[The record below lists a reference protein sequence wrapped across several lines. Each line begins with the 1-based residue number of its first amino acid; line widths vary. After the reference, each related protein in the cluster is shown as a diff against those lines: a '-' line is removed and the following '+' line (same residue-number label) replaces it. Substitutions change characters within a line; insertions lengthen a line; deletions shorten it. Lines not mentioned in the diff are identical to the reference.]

1 LSDTA
6 EAARGLAVRI
16 TGVASDHMSSIGAE
30 VFMSIRPFSR
40 LASLAVAT
48 TMVACADRTT
58 EPSPA
63 ARAAALTALPR
74 ALTPAERGV
83 LDASNA
89 YSFALWRTIN
99 GSSRDSN
106 VFVSPLSASFAL
118 GMTMNG
124 ANGQTYDEMRSA
136 LQFGDASL
144 ASIDTGYRSLIALL
158 TSIDPSTTMQIA
170 NAIFYRND
178 FPFNQSFLTDASTYF
193 GAEVKAQD
201 FTNTQATLA
210 AVNGWSSAKTHDR
223 IPKILDAVDPSTV
236 MYLLNAI
243 YFKGIWRDQF
253 EVAQTR
259 DAPFH
264 AVSGDQPARLMHRE
278 GAIDYAETNALQAVD
293 LPYGDSAFTM
303 TVLLPKAGSSVE
315 SVAASLTPDTWR
327 SLAASFHPRDVELF
341 LPKVTLSWKRGLI
354 PDMQALGMRAA
365 FGNADF
371 TRMSP
376 RGRELVISL
385 LQQNT
390 FVDIDEEGTE
400 AAAVT
405 IVGVALTSAPVATP
419 VRVDR
424 PFVFVIRER
433 LSGTVLFMGKIT
445 RLPSA

>member
-1 LSDTA
+1 
-6 EAARGLAVRI
+6 
-16 TGVASDHMSSIGAE
+16 
-30 VFMSIRPFSR
+30 MSIRPVSTVVA
-40 LASLAVAT
+40 LVVAVT
-48 TMVACADRTT
+48 VVACAGRTT
-58 EPSPA
+58 EPGPT

-74 ALTPAERGV
+74 ALTPGERSV
-83 LDASNA
+83 VDASNA

-99 GSSRDSN
+99 DSSRDSN

-124 ANGQTYDEMRSA
+124 ASGQTYDEMRSA
-136 LQFGDASL
+136 LRLGDASL
-144 ASIDTGYRSLIALL
+144 ASIDSGYRSLIALL
-158 TSIDPSTTMQIA
+158 LSLDPTTTMEIA

-178 FPFNQSFLTDASTYF
+178 FPFNQSFVTDVSTYF
-193 GAEVKAQD
+193 GAEVRAQN
-201 FTNTQATLA
+201 FTDTQGTLA
-210 AVNGWSSAKTHDR
+210 AVNGWAGARTHNR
-223 IPKILDAVDPSTV
+223 IPKVLDSVDPSTV

-243 YFKGIWRDQF
+243 YFKGAWRDQF

-264 AVSGDQPARLMHRE
+264 SVSGDEVARLMHRQ
-278 GAIDYAETNALQAVD
+278 GTIDYAETNAFQAVD

-303 TVLLPKAGSSVE
+303 TVLLPKSGSSVE
-315 SVAASLTPDTWR
+315 SVAASLTPDAWR
-327 SLAASFHPRDVELF
+327 SLAASFRPHEVDLF
-341 LPKVTLSWKRGLI
+341 LPRVTLSWKRGLI
-354 PDMQALGMRAA
+354 PDMKLLGMHAA
-365 FGNADF
+365 FTNADF

-390 FVDIDEEGTE
+390 FVTIDEEGTE

-405 IVGVALTSAPVATP
+405 TVGVTLTALPVTTP

-445 RLPSA
+445 KLPNA